1 MANMLAAHPSTY
13 VPRRETAIFFR
24 PWPRAAFRYNELKW
38 RARKEG
44 KRYLVEKTPRHVHK
58 LELIERLAPRA
69 RVVIPVRDGRDV
81 VASIVKRGMA
91 IDDAIERW
99 IEDNSIVLEH
109 RDRGNV
115 VVYRHEDLIVESAAT
130 LRRVC
135 EGAEIPY
142 RDEMLS
148 YHEQERLW
156 FGVDRVSPAD
166 PGEDHEE
173 HRNWQVNQPIFD
185 NRGRWKKELTGE
197 QLEPLL
203 EGRGGELMRAF
214 GYLE

>member
-1 MANMLAAHPSTY
+1 M
-13 VPRRETAIFFR
+13 
-24 PWPRAAFRYNELKW
+24 
-38 RARKEG
+38 
-44 KRYLVEKTPRHVHK
+44 
-58 LELIERLAPRA
+58 
-69 RVVIPVRDGRDV
+69 
-81 VASIVKRGMA
+81 
-91 IDDAIERW
+91 
-99 IEDNSIVLEH
+99 
-109 RDRGNV
+109 
-115 VVYRHEDLIVESAAT
+115 ESAAT

-185 NRGRWKKELTGE
+185 QSRALEEGVDRRAVGTASRGC
-197 QLEPLL
+197 
-203 EGRGGELMRAF
+203 GGELMRAF